1 MREKSQL
8 DDMRAALRGDLERAR
23 ARREADPWR
32 QQEAEPATEEP
43 VRAESSDRL
52 KPVTAGAAGADASAG
67 EPIPEESIAEAEP
80 AEGLTPQ
87 GSVPAETPER
97 EPTLDPEPGQ
107 EEDTAQDAAEQFE
120 APPPATEPAAQ
131 SKSFF
136 VRLFG
141 RS

>member
-32 QQEAEPATEEP
+32 QQEPETAAEEP
-43 VRAESSDRL
+43 VRPESTDRL
-52 KPVTAGAAGADASAG
+52 EPVTAGAAGADAPAE

-87 GSVPAETPER
+87 GSVPAETPEP
-97 EPTLDPEPGQ
+97 EPTLDLEPGQ
-107 EEDTAQDAAEQFE
+107 QEETAQEAAEPFE
-120 APPPATEPAAQ
+120 APQPATEPAGPTRG
-131 SKSFF
+131 FF
-136 VRLFG
+136 ARLFG